1 MVIFSCT
8 YYGEWLT
15 YNDMRMN
22 KVWLLND
29 YKGQTSHLIH
39 KLAITEKK
47 NCLTSSPKSSL
58 LCSSIFHK
66 IPKADAIRDWK
77 WKPLQW
83 KCGMLFCSHHT
94 LQWTLQNSTLI
105 PVVSSTWHFFIP
117 VTGFQN
123 VFMKIINYNFCLPG
137 GWGILSTN
145 VSFSMT
151 TRAEKW
157 AASYVRT
164 SGERWQSAGGHSIGK
179 YMPPNGI
186 GARSSPFTSYKQVY
200 HSSLHVKFRNI
211 LYTIWG
217 TQWHSWLRH
226 WATSQK
232 VVGSIPDG
240 VTGIFH
246 WHNPSSHTMALGLTQ
261 PLT

>member
-1 MVIFSCT
+1 MPS
-8 YYGEWLT
+8 G
-15 YNDMRMN
+15 
-22 KVWLLND
+22 
-29 YKGQTSHLIH
+29 
-39 KLAITEKK
+39 TESG
-47 NCLTSSPKSSL
+47 NP
-58 LCSSIFHK
+58 
-66 IPKADAIRDWK
+66 P
-77 WKPLQW
+77 QW

-94 LQWTLQNSTLI
+94 LHWTLQNSTLI

-123 VFMKIINYNFCLPG
+123 VYVKTINYNFCLPG

-186 GARSSPFTSYKQVY
+186 GARSSPFTSYKQVC
-200 HSSLHVKFRNI
+200 HSSFHVKFRNI

-217 TQWHSWLRH
+217 MQWRNWLRH
-226 WATSQK
+226 CATSRK
-232 VVGSIPDG
+232 VMGSNPDG
-240 VTGIFH
+240 VTGIFIDKILLA
-246 WHNPSSHTMALGLTQ
+246 ALWPWGWLSF
-261 PLT
+261 